1 MLDLNMS
8 FVHED
13 ERMAFRGEVE
23 ESATSN
29 SSVINAEG
37 CNSSNAG
44 EGDDDSI
51 SAAMD
56 GDSFRCFN
64 FDILKVGDT
73 AALPSNGN
81 SNSNDED
88 RMSQTQS
95 EFVTRTLFPV
105 SHGEGGGGGR
115 LNQGQQVN
123 SLLLFPN
130 NNELQDTRMI
140 QVPQQKPTVQL
151 NQVGK
156 KSRRG
161 PRSRSSQYRGVTF
174 YRRTG
179 RWESHIWD
187 CGKQVYLGG
196 FDTAHAA
203 ARAYDRAA
211 IKFRGV
217 DADINFNL
225 SDYEDDMNQIK
236 NLSKEDFVH
245 ILRRH
250 SSGFSRGNS
259 KYRGGVTVQ
268 KCGGSE
274 AQMGEFLGKK
284 AHEKA
289 AIKIN
294 GGEAVTNFE
303 ANTYKGETVSASH
316 CGSDHNLDLNLGIS
330 TPSCLGKCSSRTENL
345 EHMQLNHGLHDIR
358 RLQVENPAT
367 MTLRGLP
374 VISEHGQ
381 SWTGMYPTFFP
392 SYEVGATY
400 SRFVGGSSQGP
411 SNWAWQFHG
420 QSRPPTT
427 LFTAASSGFPAPT
440 AATNSPHHHYQIRPR
455 PSPPPAP
462 PPTP

>member
-1 MLDLNMS
+1 MS
-8 FVHED
+8 FLHEQS
-13 ERMAFRGEVE
+13 EKMFFRGGEVE

-51 SAAMD
+51 SVARD
-56 GDSFRCFN
+56 GDTFHCFN

-73 AALPSNGN
+73 ATYSNE
-81 SNSNDED
+81 ED
-88 RMSQTQS
+88 RMSQTQTRS

-105 SHGEGGGGGR
+105 SHGGGGEGGGR
-115 LNQGQQVN
+115 INQGQQVN

-140 QVPQQKPTVQL
+140 QVPQLKPTAQQ

-196 FDTAHAA
+196 FDTAHSA

-259 KYRGGVTVQ
+259 KYRGGVTTQ

-274 AQMGEFLGKK
+274 AQMGEFLGKS
-284 AHEKA
+284 AHDKA
-289 AIKIN
+289 AVKIN
-294 GGEAVTNFE
+294 GREAVTNFE
-303 ANTYKGETVSASH
+303 ANTYEGEIVSASRH
-316 CGSDHNLDLNLGIS
+316 GSDHNLDLNLGIS
-330 TPSCLGKCSSRTENL
+330 TPSCLGKGSSRNENL
-345 EHMQLNHGLHDIR
+345 EHMKLNHGLHDIR
-358 RLQVENPAT
+358 RLQAENPAT
-367 MTLRGLP
+367 KTLRGLP

-381 SWTGMYPTFFP
+381 SWNGMYPTLFP
-392 SYEVGATY
+392 SYEVGATN
-400 SRFVGGSSQGP
+400 SRFVGGSLQGP
-411 SNWAWQFHG
+411 SNWAWQFHC
-420 QSRPPTT
+420 QSHTPTT
-427 LFTAASSGFPAPT
+427 VFTAASSGFPAPT
-440 AATNSPHHHYQIRPR
+440 AAANSPHHHYQIRPR

>member
-1 MLDLNMS
+1 MEEDMLDLNMS

-13 ERMAFRGEVE
+13 EMD

-29 SSVINAEG
+29 SSIVNAEG

-44 EGDDDSI
+44 GDDDSG
-51 SAAMD
+51 D
-56 GDSFRCFN
+56 GDGSDAAAVHYCFN
-64 FDILKVGDT
+64 FDILTVGDT
-73 AALPSNGN
+73 NTSNRN
-81 SNSNDED
+81 EED
-88 RMSQTQS
+88 RTRS
-95 EFVTRTLFPV
+95 EFVTRTLFPTNHQV
-105 SHGEGGGGGR
+105 SD
-115 LNQGQQVN
+115 
-123 SLLLFPN
+123 SLMLFPN
-130 NNELQDTRMI
+130 NNNNELRDARAI
-140 QVPQQKPTVQL
+140 HVPLPKPTVQP
-151 NQVGK
+151 NQAGK

-196 FDTAHAA
+196 FDTAHSA

-259 KYRGGVTVQ
+259 KYRGMAMQ
-268 KCGGSE
+268 KSE

-284 AHEKA
+284 AHDNA
-289 AIKIN
+289 AVKIN
-294 GGEAVTNFE
+294 GREAVTNFE
-303 ANTYKGETVSASH
+303 ANAYEGETVASH
-316 CGSDHNLDLNLGIS
+316 RGSDHNLDLNLGIS
-330 TPSCLGKCSSRTENL
+330 TPSCLGKGSSRNENL
-345 EHMQLNHGLHDIR
+345 EHIQLNHGFHDIR
-358 RLQVENPAT
+358 RLQAENPAS

-374 VISEHGQ
+374 VISEHSQ
-381 SWTGMYPTFFP
+381 SWSGMYPTLYP
-392 SYEVGATY
+392 GYEVGATN
-400 SRFVGGSSQGP
+400 SRFVGGGSSQGP

-420 QSRPPTT
+420 QSYPPTT
-427 LFTAASSGFPAPT
+427 LFTAASSGFPSPMAP
-440 AATNSPHHHYQIRPR
+440 ANAHHHHYQIRPR